1 MTRTWILNKY
11 SPLVHFIN
19 GVANYENQDAIMC
32 EMYVESKRVKMQVDC
47 GATVNI
53 IPKSNIGDT
62 LVSPANI
69 TLQMWNKE
77 TLDEIMDLTT
87 FGSRSNV
94 RQI

>member
-11 SPLVHFIN
+11 SPLVHLIN

-69 TLQMWNKE
+69 TLQMWNKDRN
-77 TLDEIMDLTT
+77 T
-87 FGSRSNV
+87 G
-94 RQI
+94 